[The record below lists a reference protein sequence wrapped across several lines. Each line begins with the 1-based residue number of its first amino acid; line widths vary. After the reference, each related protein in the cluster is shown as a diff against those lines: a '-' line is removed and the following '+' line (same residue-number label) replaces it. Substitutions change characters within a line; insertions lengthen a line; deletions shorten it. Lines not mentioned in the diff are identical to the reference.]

1 MRMRALPTAYLAMAV
16 CAIGALTFS
25 ARDAAATSNGSDSG
39 CSGKPGIPNDVC
51 TACGNC
57 HQGGPAPTVKFA
69 GPASLDAGTTGT
81 YTFTVTTT
89 QPKTG
94 VDIAVTNGVVL
105 NHGTNTQSSFDE
117 LTQPSPQAVTGGATV
132 YSFAMVAP
140 PFAGQ
145 VQLWGSGVAV
155 NGNGNTTG
163 DNSTEGTM
171 MVTVNGPPNP
181 GGGGA
186 VGDAGTSTR
195 DGGEGPTG
203 GFFPDGGIKDKDPAL
218 APEAGV
224 DPNANGLTD
233 EDTLTQ
239 NSGSCSTSPIDLG
252 KTGGGLAAAAAVV
265 AALALTRR
273 RRR

>member
-1 MRMRALPTAYLAMAV
+1 MALTAV
-16 CAIGALTFS
+16 GALTLV
-25 ARDAAATSNGSDSG
+25 AKDASATSNGSDSG
-39 CSGKPGIPNDVC
+39 CSGKPIVNDVC

-69 GPASLDAGTTGT
+69 GPATLDAGATGT

-94 VDIAVTNGVVL
+94 VDIAATNGIVL
-105 NHGTNTQSSFDE
+105 NHGTNTQNSFDE
-117 LTQPSPQAVTGGATV
+117 LTQPSPQTVSGGATV
-132 YSFAMVAP
+132 YSFTMVAP
-140 PFAGQ
+140 AYAGQ
-145 VQLWGSGVAV
+145 VELWGSGMAA

-163 DNSTEGTM
+163 DNSSESTM
-171 MVTVNGPPNP
+171 MVTINGPPNP

-186 VGDAGTSTR
+186 VGDAGTTS
-195 DGGEGPTG
+195 GGEGPTG
-203 GFFPDGGIKDKDPAL
+203 GFYPDGGVKDKDPAL

-224 DPNANGLTD
+224 DPNAEGLTD

-252 KTGGGLAAAAAVV
+252 KTGGSLAAAAGVM
-265 AALALTRR
+265 AALAMTRR